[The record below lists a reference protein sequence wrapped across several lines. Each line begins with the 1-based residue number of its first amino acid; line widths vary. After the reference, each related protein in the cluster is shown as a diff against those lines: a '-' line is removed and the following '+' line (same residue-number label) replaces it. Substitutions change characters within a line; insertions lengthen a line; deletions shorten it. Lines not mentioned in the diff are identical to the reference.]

1 MTLDRPVRD
10 VVTRALDVEV
20 VPDSVV
26 RSVEG
31 DDQLWHLA
39 CAARQLS
46 YADELGDCSASLAEV
61 ESLADQRVREL
72 VDGVEIHHE

>member
-10 VVTRALDVEV
+10 VVRSALGVEV
-20 VPDSVV
+20 VPDAVV
-26 RSVEG
+26 RAVE
-31 DDQLWHLA
+31 DDDELWHLA

-61 ESLADQRVREL
+61 ESLAEQRVREL
-72 VDGVEIHHE
+72 VDGVEAHHV